1 MSFDKFIDLP
11 NVNFFLEQSVNVGYG
26 FKVYSVL
33 RGIEIL
39 SCIPTDEWSEFH
51 LAWVL
56 LTYIIT
62 MTLGTYWYTRF
73 WSTPTAIRYFYRGK
87 SGANICTPLLTTLG
101 AVIFYAAFAVGFWL
115 LREDED
121 SKIYN
126 HIVDKTCKEGRR
138 GYLLA
143 MFCGNLF
150 QALHFFMACAIGG
163 IGDDR
168 TPVGEIIKQKRTRN
182 RPTKFTST
190 IAYTD
195 A

>member
-1 MSFDKFIDLP
+1 MSYANLIDMP
-11 NVNFFLEQSVNVGYG
+11 NVDFFLEQSVNVGYG

-39 SCIPTDEWSEFH
+39 SSIPADEWSEFH

-73 WSTPTAIRYFYRGK
+73 WSTPTAITYFYKGK

-115 LREDED
+115 LREDEG
-121 SKIYN
+121 S
-126 HIVDKTCKEGRR
+126 DKEVRR

-150 QALHFFMACAIGG
+150 QALHFFMACAFGG

-168 TPVGEIIKQKRTRN
+168 TPLSELVG
-182 RPTKFTST
+182 RPKGAKKFTSNT
-190 IAYTD
+190 YSD